1 MPYYQFLWNAQ
12 LIEHIAEHGVS
23 QDDFEYVV
31 CRPLRKGF
39 SRSSG
44 LPAAW
49 GRTPD
54 GRYVLAIYEALDELT
69 LLPVTAYEV
78 PEPR

>member
-1 MPYYQFLWNAQ
+1 MGYY
-12 LIEHIAEHGVS
+12 
-23 QDDFEYVV
+23 DFVWTV
-31 CRPLRKGF
+31 CHPQSKGY

-49 GRTPD
+49 GYTHD
-54 GRYVLAIYEALDELT
+54 GRYLIAVYEELDDMT
-69 LLPVTAYEV
+69 ILPVTAYEV

>member
-1 MPYYQFLWNAQ
+1 MAYLDFLWNND
-12 LIEHIAEHGVS
+12 IVTHIAEHGIT

-31 CRPLRKGF
+31 CHPVSKGY

-44 LPAAW
+44 LPTVW
-49 GRTPD
+49 GHTHD
-54 GRYVLAIYEALDELT
+54 GRYIMAVYEELDDMT
-69 LLPVTAYEV
+69 ILPVTAYEV

>member
-1 MPYYQFLWNAQ
+1 MAYFDFIWTDEAIN
-12 LIEHIAEHGVS
+12 HIAQHGIS
-23 QDDFEYVV
+23 QEDFEEVV
-31 CRPLRKGF
+31 CQPQSKGF

-49 GRTPD
+49 GHTSD
-54 GRYVLAIYEALDELT
+54 GRYLIVVYEEVDEVT
-69 LLPVTAYEV
+69 ILPISAYEV